1 MPQFITTIVTVQS
14 EAVTTIGN
22 SAVTAYTAG
31 MLSRA
36 YLLSLP
42 ERVIRA
48 ALGLSAGLLREVG
61 EVVLPPGVRRSQLY
75 QSLLD
80 TTLRYVIEQV
90 GGAKDVY
97 PLGPPQP
104 DDFIVRRGAGNAI
117 ELLGIVA
124 FRVSPVWVLAALA
137 DLSGL
142 GRRLIP
148 EIAETLKAQGLLEKE
163 TQFESL
169 DQLLDGLAK
178 ASSRLAEAVNTPP
191 LDVPG
196 LRKEW
201 EAIRSQARG
210 LKPIELPSPKAIG
223 DQWEALKHES
233 ARQGRSVFETSSL
246 MAISAVRAIPDRARW
261 LSASAR
267 VGATHTGKLLSAAIL
282 NHYSQVLNELREVGY
297 ITYAKRELSPY
308 LRACV
313 DQFSPQQRT
322 LTQQLLARVRKR

>member
-1 MPQFITTIVTVQS
+1 M
-14 EAVTTIGN
+14 N
-22 SAVTAYTAG
+22 SPDMSRSPT
-31 MLSRA
+31 RA

-42 ERVIRA
+42 ERVIRS

-61 EVVLPPGVRRSQLY
+61 EVVLPGGVRRTQLY
-75 QSLLD
+75 KSLVD

-90 GGAKDVY
+90 GGAKGVY
-97 PLGPPQP
+97 PAEQPQP
-104 DDFIVRRGAGNAI
+104 DDFLARRGAGNAI

-148 EIAETLKAQGLLEKE
+148 EIAEALKAQGLLEKD
-163 TQFESL
+163 TQFYSV
-169 DQLLDGLAK
+169 DQLLDGLERT
-178 ASSRLAEAVNTPP
+178 SSRLAETFNTPP
-191 LDVPG
+191 LDVDG

-201 EAIRSQARG
+201 AAIRNEARS
-210 LKPIELPSPKAIG
+210 LKPVELPPPQVI
-223 DQWEALKHES
+223 DNQWEELKQES
-233 ARQGRSVFETSSL
+233 TRQGRSVFETSSL
-246 MAISAVRAIPDRARW
+246 MAVSAVRALPEKARW

-282 NHYSQVLNELREVGY
+282 EHYSQTLKELREVGY
-297 ITYAKRELSPY
+297 LAYAKRQVSPY

-313 DQFSPQQRT
+313 EQFSPHRRT
-322 LTQQLLARVRKR
+322 LTQRLLDRMRRD